1 MQILTSQYTKLYTY
15 KRRVFFSD
23 LKTGQNNN
31 TKFSLLTI
39 PRTVEI
45 FDVKVWQREIIR
57 GASVYNGIISLV
69 NDELYTISPNHSCA
83 FGTMPL
89 AVVSGNNI
97 GNIFTR
103 SSQRIVNSIYTGF
116 TTSVVTSNATFYWGQ
131 QVVSTYAT
139 PAAAANGYRFC
150 AGFNGFISSSTLDF
164 RFTAGGTLSNV
175 IPVTISIENLT
186 TGTSCVLFNNLN
198 IGGATFPSRNINL
211 IGKPTSSMYVS
222 ESDVLRVK
230 MVYGNTQGS
239 TTASLVGFLNL
250 QISSN
255 PYTSQPFKV
264 PSLQEQAID
273 NMVSPTTY
281 SLLSTTLDGDN
292 INNLTQGY
300 FDIWLST
307 WKRP

>member
-1 MQILTSQYTKLYTY
+1 MQVLTSQYTKLYTY

-23 LKTGQNNN
+23 LKTGPSNNS
-31 TKFSLLTI
+31 KFSLLTI

-45 FDVKVWQREIIR
+45 FDVKVWQREMIK

-83 FGTMPL
+83 FGTMPM
-89 AVVSGNNI
+89 AVAAGNNI

-116 TTSVVTSNATFYWGQ
+116 TTSSVVSGAMYYWGQ
-131 QVVSTYAT
+131 QVVSAYAT
-139 PAAAANGYRFC
+139 PITATNGYRFC
-150 AGFNGFISSSTLDF
+150 AGFNGFITSASLNF
-164 RFTAGGTLSNV
+164 RFTATGNVGTT
-175 IPVTISIENLT
+175 IPVTISIINYT
-186 TGTSCVLFNNLN
+186 TGASCVLFNNYN
-198 IGGATFPSRNINL
+198 IGTAQFPTRNINV
-211 IGKPTSSMYVS
+211 IGKPTTSMYVS
-222 ESDVLRVK
+222 ESDVLTVRI
-230 MVYGNTQGS
+230 VYGTVVGS
-239 TTASLVGFLNL
+239 TTATLVGYFNI

-255 PYTSQPFKV
+255 PYSSQPFDV
-264 PSLQEQAID
+264 PSLQKQAID
-273 NMVSPTTY
+273 NMISPTTY

>member
-1 MQILTSQYTKLYTY
+1 MQVLTSQYTKLYTY

-23 LKTGQNNN
+23 LKTGPSNN

-45 FDVKVWQREIIR
+45 FDVKVWQREMIK

-83 FGTMPL
+83 FGTMPM
-89 AVVSGNNI
+89 AVAAGNNI

-116 TTSVVTSNATFYWGQ
+116 TSSAVTSNSTVYWGQ
-131 QVVSTYAT
+131 QVVSAYAT
-139 PAAAANGYRFC
+139 ATTAANGYRFC
-150 AGFNGFISSSTLDF
+150 AGFNGFITSASLNF
-164 RFTAGGTLSNV
+164 RFTAAGTLPNTV
-175 IPVTISIENLT
+175 NITISIENLT
-186 TGTSCVLFNNLN
+186 TGAACVLFNNLN
-198 IGGATFPSRNINL
+198 IGLLGFPSRNIDL
-211 IGKPTSSMYVS
+211 IGKPTSSMYVT
-222 ESDVLRVK
+222 ESDVLRIK
-230 MVYGNTQGS
+230 MVFGLVTGS
-239 TTASLVGFLNL
+239 TTASLLGYLNL
-250 QISSN
+250 QVSSN
-255 PYTSQPFKV
+255 PYTSQPFNV
-264 PSLQEQAID
+264 PSLQVQAID